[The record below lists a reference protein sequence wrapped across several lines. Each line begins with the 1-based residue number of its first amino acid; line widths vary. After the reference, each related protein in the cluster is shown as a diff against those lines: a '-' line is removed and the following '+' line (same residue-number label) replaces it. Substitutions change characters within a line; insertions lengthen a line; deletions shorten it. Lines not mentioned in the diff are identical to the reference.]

1 MRMSARRASFALL
14 IGVLSFRSFL
24 VPAQVEPDYWKNW
37 LDEVEPIMTRTER
50 AVFKSLQAEVERK
63 QFQSFFWKVRDATP
77 GTPENEF
84 MTEFWSRRRYAENRL
99 AGAHT
104 DRGRI
109 YIVLGKPAEVQDFSG
124 SDKVVDCELWIYRG
138 ESRSGL
144 PPMMYLLFYR
154 QDAAGEYKLYYPG
167 MNSVLEILSPSM
179 KGGRVSPRGA
189 YRTIQSSYPELAKAA
204 LSVVPDEADS
214 AFPTSLNSS
223 GQTIGMI
230 FSLPEREVE
239 KSYLRYFSA
248 PPGTVDVSYSA
259 KEIAGKAAVFVTE
272 DQGVKFLS
280 YALMPDGISTARDK
294 DGFETAHLVFHLR
307 IEDKE
312 GRTIHQQDKE
322 IRLRLDEPKAEAM
335 RRKKLVFCDFAPLI
349 EGEFRIRMT
358 CSNKT
363 SEEFFV
369 VEQDIV
375 VNEGTPSLVIGYQ
388 VKEKGPGSLPPFGL
402 GPFKVLLDPRSIFSR
417 RDSLEGLIRADAP
430 PEILLVDRDKE
441 GPSTEIRDVSKQ
453 GDAFIFRRPL
463 ADMAPGN
470 YDLVVKMKGA
480 EVFRRT
486 LSVLSFEFEKPLVFE
501 RTEPLSYLTMLP
513 FAMGQE
519 YLNAGRVE
527 KALESFAKLPPSLW
541 NGTTLPVIARAHYLH
556 KDFARV
562 VELLESDRVEKNYP
576 VLILLG
582 NSSLELK
589 ELGRAA
595 FYFEEVRKFGDTAE
609 ANNALGA
616 IYFSLGEKD
625 KAKVYWERAR
635 KLEQKAADK
644 GRKPEEK
651 KAGSGPPSRLLIP

>member
-1 MRMSARRASFALL
+1 MSARRTSFALL
-14 IGVLSFRSFL
+14 IGVLSLRSLL
-24 VPAQVEPDYWKNW
+24 VPAQVAPDFWKNW
-37 LDEVEPIMTRTER
+37 LGEVEPIMTKTER
-50 AVFKSLQAEVERK
+50 AVFKSLQAEEERK
-63 QFQSFFWKVRDATP
+63 RFQSFFWKVRDATP

-84 MTEFWSRRRYAENRL
+84 MTEFYGRRRYAENRL
-99 AGAHT
+99 AGAQT

-109 YIVLGKPAEVQDFSG
+109 YIILGKPAEVQDFSG
-124 SDKVVDCELWIYRG
+124 LDKVVDCELWIYRG

-167 MNSVLEILSPSM
+167 MNSAFEILSPSM

-189 YRTIQSSYPELAKAA
+189 YRVIQVSYPELAKAT

-239 KSYLRYFSA
+239 KSYLQYFGS

-272 DQGVKFLS
+272 NQGVKFLS
-280 YALMPDGISTARDK
+280 YSLMPDRISTARTK

-307 IEDKE
+307 VEDKT
-312 GRTIHQQDKE
+312 GKTIHQQEKE
-322 IRLRLDEPKAEAM
+322 IRLRLDEPKVEAM
-335 RRKKLVFCDFAPLI
+335 RQKKLFFSDFVPLI
-349 EGEFRIRMT
+349 EGEFRIRLT
-358 CSNKT
+358 YTNKT

-388 VKEKGPGSLPPFGL
+388 VKEKNPESLLPFSLGS
-402 GPFKVLLDPRSIFSR
+402 FKVLLDPRSIFSR
-417 RDSLEGLIRADAP
+417 RDSLEGLIRADDR
-430 PEILLVDRDKE
+430 PELFLVDRDKE
-441 GPSTEIRDVSKQ
+441 GPSIDIQEVSKQ
-453 GDAFIFRRPL
+453 GDVFVFRQPL
-463 ADMAPGN
+463 AGMAPGN
-470 YDLVVKMKGA
+470 YDFVVKIKGA

-513 FAMGQE
+513 FVVGQE
-519 YLNAGRVE
+519 YLDAGRVG
-527 KALESFAKLPPSLW
+527 KALESFEKLPPSLW
-541 NGTTLPVIARAHYLH
+541 NGTTLPVIARAYYLH

-562 VELLESDRVEKNYP
+562 VELLERDQVEKNYP

-589 ELGRAA
+589 KLGQAA

-625 KAKVYWERAR
+625 KAKVYWERA
-635 KLEQKAADK
+635 KKMEQKAADK
-644 GRKPEEK
+644 NRKPDEK
-651 KAGSGPPSRLLIP
+651 RVGSRPLPAF

>member
-1 MRMSARRASFALL
+1 MLARRTSFALL
-14 IGVLSFRSFL
+14 IGVLSFRSLL
-24 VPAQVEPDYWKNW
+24 VPSQVTPDYWKNW
-37 LDEVEPIMTRTER
+37 LGEVEPIMTKTER
-50 AVFKSLQAEVERK
+50 AVFKSLQAEEERK
-63 QFQSFFWKVRDATP
+63 KFQSFFWKVRDATP

-84 MTEFWSRRRYAENRL
+84 MTEFYGRLRYAENRL
-99 AGAHT
+99 EGAQT

-109 YIVLGKPAEVQDFSG
+109 YIILGKPAEVQEFSG

-167 MNSVLEILSPSM
+167 MNSAFEILSPSM
-179 KGGRVSPRGA
+179 KGGRISPRGV
-189 YRTIQSSYPELAKAA
+189 YRTIQASYPELAKAT

-239 KSYLRYFSA
+239 KSYLQYFGS
-248 PPGTVDVSYSA
+248 PPGTIDVSYST
-259 KEIAGKAAVFVTE
+259 KEIAGKAAVFMTE
-272 DQGVKFLS
+272 NQGVKFLS
-280 YALMPDGISTARDK
+280 YSLMPDRISTARTK
-294 DGFETAHLVFHLR
+294 DGFETAYLVFHLR
-307 IEDKE
+307 VEDKA
-312 GRTIHQQDKE
+312 GKTIHQQEKE
-322 IRLRLDEPKAEAM
+322 IRLRLDEPKVEAM
-335 RRKKLVFCDFAPLI
+335 RRKKLVFSDFAPLI
-349 EGEFRIRMT
+349 EGEFRIRLT
-358 CSNKT
+358 YTNKT
-363 SEEFFV
+363 SEEFFI

-388 VKEKGPGSLPPFGL
+388 VKEKDPRSLPPFSL

-417 RDSLEGLIRADAP
+417 RDSLEGLIRADDP
-430 PEILLVDRDKE
+430 PELFLVDRDKE
-441 GPSTEIRDVSKQ
+441 GPAIEIRDVSKQ
-453 GDAFIFRRPL
+453 GDVFVFRQPL
-463 ADMAPGN
+463 AGMAPGN
-470 YDLVVKMKGA
+470 YDFVVKIKGT

-501 RTEPLSYLTMLP
+501 RTEPLSSLTMLP
-513 FAMGQE
+513 FAVGQE
-519 YLNAGRVE
+519 YLDAGRVG
-527 KALESFAKLPPSLW
+527 KALESFEKLPPNLW
-541 NGTTLPVIARAHYLH
+541 NGTTLPVIARAYYLH

-562 VELLESDRVEKNYP
+562 VELLERDPVEKNYP

-589 ELGRAA
+589 KLGQAA

-625 KAKVYWERAR
+625 KAKVYWERAK
-635 KLEQKAADK
+635 KLEQKAA
-644 GRKPEEK
+644 
-651 KAGSGPPSRLLIP
+651 

>member
-1 MRMSARRASFALL
+1 MLARRTSFALL
-14 IGVLSFRSFL
+14 IGVLSFRSLL
-24 VPAQVEPDYWKNW
+24 VPAQVTPDYWKNW
-37 LDEVEPIMTRTER
+37 LDEVEPIMTKTER
-50 AVFKSLQAEVERK
+50 AVFKSLQAEEERK
-63 QFQSFFWKVRDATP
+63 KFQSFFWKVRDATP

-84 MTEFWSRRRYAENRL
+84 MTEFYGRLRYAENRL
-99 AGAHT
+99 EGVQT

-109 YIVLGKPAEVQDFSG
+109 YIILGKPAEVQNFSG
-124 SDKVVDCELWIYRG
+124 LEKVVDCELWIYRG
-138 ESRSGL
+138 EGRSGL

-154 QDAAGEYKLYYPG
+154 RDAVGEYKLFYPG
-167 MNSVLEILSPSM
+167 MNSALDILSSSM
-179 KGGRVSPRGA
+179 QGGRAALRGA
-189 YRTIQSSYPELAKAA
+189 YKMIQVSYPELAKAT

-214 AFPTSLNSS
+214 AFPSTLNSS

-239 KSYLRYFSA
+239 KSYLRYFNS
-248 PPGTVDVSYSA
+248 PPGTIDVSYST
-259 KEIAGKAAVFVTE
+259 KEIAGKAAVFMTE
-272 DQGVKFLS
+272 NQGVKFLS
-280 YALMPDGISTARDK
+280 YSLMPDRISTARTK

-307 IEDKE
+307 VEDKT
-312 GRTIHQQDKE
+312 GQTIHQQEKE
-322 IRLRLDEPKAEAM
+322 IRLRLDGPKYEAM
-335 RRKKLVFCDFAPLI
+335 LRKKLFFSDFAPLI
-349 EGEFRIRMT
+349 EGEFRIRLT
-358 CSNKT
+358 YTNKT
-363 SEEFFV
+363 SAEFFV

-388 VKEKGPGSLPPFGL
+388 VKEKNPESLLPFSLGSL
-402 GPFKVLLDPRSIFSR
+402 KVLLDPRSIFSR
-417 RDSLEGLIRADAP
+417 QDSLEGLIQAGDP
-430 PEILLVDRDKE
+430 PELLLVDREKE
-441 GPSTEIRDVSKQ
+441 GPSIDIREVSKQ
-453 GDAFIFRRPL
+453 GEAFVFRKPL
-463 ADMAPGN
+463 AGMAPGN
-470 YDLVVKMKGA
+470 YDFVVKIKGA

-513 FAMGQE
+513 FAVGQE

-527 KALESFAKLPPSLW
+527 KALGSFEKLPAALW
-541 NGTTLPVIARAHYLH
+541 NGTTLPVIARAYYLH

-562 VELLESDRVEKNYP
+562 VELLERDQVEKNYP

-589 ELGRAA
+589 KLGQAA

-625 KAKVYWERAR
+625 KAKVYWERAK

-644 GRKPEEK
+644 GRQPDEK
-651 KAGSGPPSRLLIP
+651 RTGSRPLTAF